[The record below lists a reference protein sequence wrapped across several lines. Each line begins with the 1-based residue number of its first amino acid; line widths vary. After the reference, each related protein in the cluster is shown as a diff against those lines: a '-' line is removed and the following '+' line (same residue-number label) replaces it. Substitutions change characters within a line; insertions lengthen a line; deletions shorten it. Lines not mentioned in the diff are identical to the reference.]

1 MTISTTLII
10 DDMTCGGCV
19 ASITRVVKNLDAA
32 AIVSADVSTKR
43 VNVESQKDA
52 ATVVA
57 AIAGVGFHPVLA

>member
-32 AIVSADVSTKR
+32 ATVSADVATKR
-43 VNVESQKDA
+43 VNIASQKDA
-52 ATVVA
+52 TAVVA
-57 AIAGVGFHPVLA
+57 AIAGAGFHPVLA